1 MAYLVKISAFDAGTL
16 YQCVRNIWKD
26 LEKKNMKRI
35 SKVLMPL

>member
-1 MAYLVKISAFDAGTL
+1 MAYLVEISAFYAGTL